1 MLQTVKLSCLADRKE
16 ALIVAFLL
24 QGGPPQLVFLWPVVI
39 TGAMSIYNSLYCRL
53 LKRMTNCWLTLLM
66 GILHLH
72 RYRTKQLNQ
81 VLWLRP
87 ISACFY
93 MHIITETKPTSC
105 ECMCVRGWAF
115 SGVTSSVLSLSKLHL
130 KKKKWGYFFRV
141 LSIVPVH
148 PTVQKQPK
156 YFVSAPRLQLLLLL
170 APQALLYLWPP
181 WPVPTIA
188 PVGMAIHSSVLRIE
202 KPDSLTRRFN

>member
-24 QGGPPQLVFLWPVVI
+24 QGGPPQLVFLWPVAI
-39 TGAMSIYNSLYCRL
+39 TGAMSIYNFLYCRL

-81 VLWLRP
+81 VLWLTP

-93 MHIITETKPTSC
+93 VHIITETKQTSC
-105 ECMCVRGWAF
+105 ECMCVCHLPSHSVSFIWRKKKSGDTF
-115 SGVTSSVLSLSKLHL
+115 SG
-130 KKKKWGYFFRV
+130 FC
-141 LSIVPVH
+141 
-148 PTVQKQPK
+148 
-156 YFVSAPRLQLLLLL
+156 
-170 APQALLYLWPP
+170 LLYQCTPQFKSNPNTLFLHHGYSCSSCSPP
-181 WPVPTIA
+181 PSPF
-188 PVGMAIHSSVLRIE
+188 VLVT
-202 KPDSLTRRFN
+202 PLTCSHHCSCRHGRSQQRA